1 MLITLGV
8 AKKGNGCKLDSA
20 ICNTFKGKKW
30 SCPEAF
36 NLKTGVPLRN
46 LRRTCSMSLVFTT
59 PALKR
64 KAVEHPEGVVFWRLW
79 MKHSATEY
87 LQCVWLFFLHNMFF
101 FRIPNKLHLHVKYI
115 SYVFYIYIHTPICIY
130 IYICNSP
137 THQNLPP
144 KKRQVIQVLC
154 CFIRSKVAEELE
166 QVKLDQQAKFCDSMC
181 FLKMFFSFLQHVTV
195 MLGVC
200 FCFLE
205 KHTFC
210 FCIYIYIPIYIHIEY
225 FYILYIKMCFYQI
238 S

>member
-87 LQCVWLFFLHNMFF
+87 LQCVWLFFTQHVFF

-130 IYICNSP
+130 IYLQFTN
-137 THQNLPP
+137 TP
-144 KKRQVIQVLC
+144 KPSSKKTPGHSSFVL
-154 CFIRSKVAEELE
+154 FHPLQGGRRVRTSEVGSAGEVLRFD
-166 QVKLDQQAKFCDSMC
+166 V
-181 FLKMFFSFLQHVTV
+181 FF
-195 MLGVC
+195 
-200 FCFLE
+200 
-205 KHTFC
+205 
-210 FCIYIYIPIYIHIEY
+210 
-225 FYILYIKMCFYQI
+225 
-238 S
+238 